1 MNSTWNLR
9 FLIFK
14 FFPKFQYLNILNL
27 THGGWILACA
37 HGSYSLL
44 AFAMSASCFLGLQL
58 WASTL
63 GFPRPTRNW
72 IISGPLRRIIVS
84 LGCFETLHSH
94 LKNLFG
100 GTGWYH
106 LFFNYN
112 FPLLLAH
119 RKVCFPLILPTS
131 QTVACL
137 LSCCALS
144 QLWQFMVCWQTFGSW
159 PITAGLWLQ
168 QSPGTRGFSWFSRA
182 SEWEKRNT
190 HPGLRT
196 ICDSLNT

>member
-112 FPLLLAH
+112 FPPPSCSSEGVLSTHFTNFPNCGMSSLMLCPVSTLTIHGLLTDLWFLANYSWLMTPTISWRKRLLL
-119 RKVCFPLILPTS
+119 VF
-131 QTVACL
+131 
-137 LSCCALS
+137 
-144 QLWQFMVCWQTFGSW
+144 
-159 PITAGLWLQ
+159 
-168 QSPGTRGFSWFSRA
+168 
-182 SEWEKRNT
+182 
-190 HPGLRT
+190 
-196 ICDSLNT
+196 